1 MTQLNRG
8 EDFNGRPIDAPTSFY
23 VGVAVNPTADDLDL
37 ELDRY
42 RQKIEGGAHYA
53 MTQLVFDLVHLDRFF
68 DQLGGPSPIPVLV
81 GICPIW
87 SYRFA
92 LRLHNEL
99 PGIVVPE
106 ELQERLRDAGSNA
119 AEVGMAYAR
128 ELYAAAKERAA
139 GVYLV
144 APYRQPLNVLNLI
157 E

>member
-1 MTQLNRG
+1 
-8 EDFNGRPIDAPTSFY
+8 
-23 VGVAVNPTADDLDL
+23 
-37 ELDRY
+37 
-42 RQKIEGGAHYA
+42 
-53 MTQLVFDLVHLDRFF
+53 MTQLVFDLDHLDRFF
-68 DQLGGPSPIPVLV
+68 DRFGGPSPIPVLV

-119 AEVGMAYAR
+119 AEVGMAAAK

-144 APYRQPLNVLNLI
+144 APYRQPLNILDLI
-157 E
+157 A